1 MIHVVREYETI
12 PWNIRGKSGTKVIK
26 NFILNQEK
34 EYMVIY
40 KPIN

>member
-1 MIHVVREYETI
+1 MIQVVGEYETI
-12 PWNIRGKSGTKVIK
+12 PRNIRGKSGTKVIK

-40 KPIN
+40 KLIN